1 MSPPTDGFADPARA
15 HRRRCVLD
23 ASVLYQELIRNLL
36 LWVAAEGGLDPFWT
50 ERILDETRRNLIG
63 DGVLEPEQWERL
75 RAAMLSAFP
84 DAMLDQPTADAIEH
98 EMPNDEKD
106 RHVLAAAVAGNVEL
120 VITNNLRHF
129 EAADLE
135 EVGKQALSPDQLLR
149 ELLAVEPTVIHA
161 AMQQLVTVM
170 RIPRPWSVPEL
181 LGRLAGLGHGDAIA
195 PRFAAAAAAKLGIE
209 TAAPPDRM

>member
-1 MSPPTDGFADPARA
+1 MSPPTAGFADPARA

-135 EVGKQALSPDQLLR
+135 EVGKQALSGTPSVSSR
-149 ELLAVEPTVIHA
+149 A
-161 AMQQLVTVM
+161 A
-170 RIPRPWSVPEL
+170 
-181 LGRLAGLGHGDAIA
+181 AIA
-195 PRFAAAAAAKLGIE
+195 VGALSRMSPIVPLARLRDIPHRTASFAIRSAVTRLV
-209 TAAPPDRM
+209 R

>member
-1 MSPPTDGFADPARA
+1 
-15 HRRRCVLD
+15 
-23 ASVLYQELIRNLL
+23 VLYQELIRNLL

-170 RIPRPWSVPEL
+170 RIPRC
-181 LGRLAGLGHGDAIA
+181 RGDARGRA
-195 PRFAAAAAAKLGIE
+195 PQTHGARPIVRRQRC
-209 TAAPPDRM
+209 P